1 MSDKLD
7 AIRKRWPSAEA
18 FYCERDHR
26 TRLEVQNLH
35 KYVQKPVEIHVDP
48 EFSEDVTIQRM
59 VLLVA
64 NLTARWAR
72 KIRVLTPE
80 VKLAAPLRVHGDE
93 SLDCRIKREMS
104 EADPFGDFKVGDI
117 GASDSNSLRLYIG
130 PCARCALTQADYVID
145 ASGWTVLGRRGNSID
160 EYLRDTATAP
170 AAGLAA
176 AIGSADLFKRAIG
189 HAPNEWVGRVKWCT
203 WNHLDDGGGSC
214 AVAPGIPIALDLG
227 DLLIAGIGA
236 IGSALL
242 YILSWMPL
250 EGHVTALDR
259 DFVEASNLNRSPLF
273 TAFDAATSMSKVDV
287 ARAALSS
294 LGIEVEAVEG
304 TWRSHGERLG
314 RSRFDVWV
322 SLTNEDGAWA
332 EVPFQLPPIVLHG
345 TTTSGWGFGF
355 GRHIPRVEDC
365 TACRLPRPHAEF
377 RGPCAEG
384 EVTSTDHQ
392 EPVRASLPF
401 LSTASAALIATE
413 LLKLQFPQAPSLANA
428 VCGDFRLGLP
438 AIVATLIGANPECRA
453 CQIAD
458 LPLWLERG
466 GRSRY
471 ASFSV
476 ARSDGA

>member
-7 AIRKRWPSAEA
+7 AIRKRWPTNEA

-26 TRLEVQNLH
+26 TQVEVRNLPN
-35 KYVQKPVEIHVDP
+35 YVRTPVEIHVDP
-48 EFSEDVTIQRM
+48 EFAEDVTIQRI

-72 KIRVLTPE
+72 DIRVLTPE
-80 VKLAAPLRVHGDE
+80 VELAAPFRGHDGERLHY
-93 SLDCRIKREMS
+93 RIKREMF
-104 EADPFGDFKVGDI
+104 EADPFGDFRVGEID
-117 GASDSNSLRLYIG
+117 GSNSGSLRLYIG
-130 PCARCALTQADYVID
+130 PCSGCAVTQADYVVD
-145 ASGWTVLGRRGNSID
+145 ASGWTVLGRRGRSFD
-160 EYLRDTATAP
+160 GYQRETATAP

-189 HAPNEWVGRVKWCT
+189 HRANEWIGEVKWCT
-203 WNHLDDGGGSC
+203 WNHADNGEGSC
-214 AVAPGIPIALDLG
+214 ATPRIPTALDLG
-227 DLLIAGIGA
+227 DVLVAGIGA

-250 EGHVTALDR
+250 QGHIAVLDR
-259 DFVEASNLNRSPLF
+259 DCVETSNLNRSPLF
-273 TAFDAATSMSKVDV
+273 TALDAATSRNKVDV
-287 ARAALSS
+287 ARTLLSS
-294 LGIEVEAVEG
+294 SGIEVETLEG
-304 TWRSHGERLG
+304 AWRTHGERLG

-332 EVPFQLPPIVLHG
+332 EVPFHLPPIVLHG
-345 TTTSGWGFGF
+345 TTTSGWGIGF

-365 TACRLPRPHAEF
+365 TACRLPRPHAQF

-384 EVTSTDHQ
+384 EVSSPDRQ

-413 LLKLQFPQAPSLANA
+413 LLKLRFPQAPSLPNA
-428 VCGDFRLGLP
+428 VYADFRLGLP
-438 AIVATLIGANPECRA
+438 AIVATLIGPNLECGGCKMA
-453 CQIAD
+453 A
-458 LPLWLERG
+458 LPLWSERG

-471 ASFSV
+471 AGFSV
-476 ARSDGA
+476 GCSDGG